1 MENNEEHKVVSLKT
15 YIIVLIGL
23 IALTF
28 ISVFVTTIDLGD
40 ISILVALTI
49 AGIKSLLV
57 FSFFMHLLYDKRM
70 YSVMVAG
77 VIILLTLVLI
87 VTFLDYWFL

>member
-1 MENNEEHKVVSLKT
+1 MEKTEEHKIVSFKT

-28 ISVFVTTIDLGD
+28 ISVLVTNIELGKF
-40 ISILVALTI
+40 SILIALTI

-70 YSVMVAG
+70 YSIMVVG
-77 VIILLTLVLI
+77 VIILFTLVLI
-87 VTFLDYWFL
+87 VTFLDYSFL

>member
-1 MENNEEHKVVSLKT
+1 MEKPEEHKVVSFKT
-15 YIIVLIGL
+15 YIIVLLGL

-28 ISVFVTTIDLGD
+28 ISVFVTTIDLGNF
-40 ISILVALTI
+40 SILVALTI

-70 YSVMVAG
+70 YSIMVIG
-77 VIILLTLVLI
+77 VIILFTLVLI
-87 VTFLDYWFL
+87 VTFLDYRFL

>member
-1 MENNEEHKVVSLKT
+1 MEKTEEHKVVSFKT
-15 YIIVLIGL
+15 YIIVLFGL

-28 ISVFVTTIDLGD
+28 ISVFVTTIDLGNF
-40 ISILVALTI
+40 SILVALTI

-70 YSVMVAG
+70 YSIMVVG
-77 VIILLTLVLI
+77 VIILFTLVLI
-87 VTFLDYWFL
+87 VTFLDYSFL